1 MISLFSKTNELIMKI
16 DNFIDLTVVASL
28 HLKEG
33 IKEYIKGSKDDLERR
48 LQSIMEAESDA
59 DNLRKDIESQL
70 YSQTL
75 IPESRGDVLGVL
87 ESMDSIIDISKGTLF
102 EFSIEKP
109 DLPESIKEGIVDL
122 IEAPIKAIE
131 ALAYAARAYFYDV
144 HSVKDHINIVKF
156 YEKESDIAAEKIK
169 RNVYALDLH
178 LSQKM
183 QLKSF
188 ISHIDSLADNAEAI
202 ADRLAIASI
211 KRIV

>member
-1 MISLFSKTNELIMKI
+1 MITLFSKTNELIMKI

-33 IKEYIKGSKDDLERR
+33 IKEYINGSNEDLEQR
-48 LQSIMEAESDA
+48 LLNLMETENNA
-59 DNLRKDIESQL
+59 DNLRKDIESRL

-109 DLPESIKEGIVDL
+109 NLPENIRQGLVDL
-122 IEAPIKAIE
+122 IDAPIKAIE

-156 YEKESDIAAEKIK
+156 YEKESDIAADKIK
-169 RNVYALDLH
+169 RNVFNLDLG
-178 LSQKM
+178 LSHKM
-183 QLKSF
+183 QLKNF
-188 ISHIDSLADNAEAI
+188 ITHIDSLADNAEAI
-202 ADRLAIASI
+202 ADRLSIASI